1 VSGRGRVLVYVQHLL
16 GIGHLQRA
24 AIIARAMEAR
34 GLEVTFVSGG
44 RPVPGLDLGAMH
56 RVQLPPA
63 MAAPDWSLLDLDGA
77 PVTEAWQNHRRRRL
91 LEAFA
96 AARPHCLVVEMFPFG
111 RRAMRFELLPLL
123 DAARAAR
130 PRPRV
135 FCSVRDIL
143 VAPVKAVRAAEAVAR
158 VNALFDGVLVH
169 SDPALVPFEATFP
182 ATDQI
187 ADKLQY
193 TGYVVGLA
201 PAPTPGSQSSAS
213 GEVLVSTGGGA
224 VSRALVEAAL
234 AARPLSCLKD
244 RRWRILVGHNL
255 PEAEFRALGAAAP
268 AGVEVERAR
277 PDFVTLLT
285 RAGLSISQAGYNT
298 ALEVM
303 SAGVPA
309 VLVPFSGGGENEQ
322 TTRARLLAERGG
334 ATVVNEHELSGETL
348 ARAIEAALRSAG
360 RPSRAPLRI
369 DIDGARRTAEI
380 VARATRDVR
389 AQEAPALDSTRRF
402 RS

>member
-1 VSGRGRVLVYVQHLL
+1 VSGRGRVLLYVQHLL

-96 AARPHCLVVEMFPFG
+96 AARPHCLV
-111 RRAMRFELLPLL
+111 
-123 DAARAAR
+123 
-130 PRPRV
+130 V